1 MIHTMLSGQYQL
13 GLVALSIAI
22 AICAAYAALDLAGRT
37 TISRGSSRILWL
49 TGGAFAMGL
58 GIWAMH
64 YIGMLAFSLPVP
76 IFYNIPSVLLSLLVA
91 IASSAVALLVVSRK
105 ELSRAYLTGGSF
117 ALGGGIAA
125 MHYIGMMA
133 MRLNAQPVYNLRL
146 VALSVITAILVSD
159 AALRLAFRLRDPSK
173 NAFWLRPAAAV
184 VMGFAIASM
193 HYIAMAAVSFQLAPI
208 TAPPGNS
215 VGISTLGIT
224 GIAAVTFMV
233 LALSLLGSQA
243 DRRFRLQRDMLHSEQ
258 ERWRVLMEANHDGL
272 FDYDLLSGEVV
283 VSPRWEAILGFGPG
297 EFKASQAAWLECIH
311 PQDMERV
318 KTNLANYLLA
328 RQGALEMEYRV
339 RHRDGSYR
347 WILSRSQAVFDENG
361 RALRVV
367 GSHSD
372 ISARKQDEADL
383 RASEIRYRELFEQN
397 PSPSLIYRI
406 QDLQILDVNQAAIHH
421 YGWSRDE
428 FLAMTVSSIRA
439 PGEAEDIEAEL
450 RQCSV
455 SQRPSKPLRRRRKN
469 KSDIWVELSC
479 HDIEAFG
486 CAARLVMATDITA
499 HVDAGHQIQQE
510 NQQMEALIGQRTA
523 ELQKSETTWRG
534 LVEALPQFVWTTAA
548 DGAVDYMSSQWS
560 KYAGIP
566 TSELLGYGWL
576 ETIHSADH
584 PQVETAKRAAQAGE
598 SFEFEY
604 RIRAK
609 DRTFRW
615 FMARGSPLRP
625 IENGPITQ
633 WLGTSTDIDDQKRSE
648 ERLEAAITER
658 TWALQEARDR
668 AESAAQAKSEFLA
681 LMSHEIR
688 TPMNGV
694 IGMAHLLSDTP
705 LTAVQHHYLDTIRS
719 CGDSLLTIIND
730 VLDFSKIDAGKMR
743 IENVEFDLKTVL
755 DESLELVASGA
766 AAKNLALSLDVSG
779 EVPFCLVGDAGRLRQ
794 ILLNLLSNAVK
805 FTAAGSISVFV
816 SRQPAP
822 EQLVMLRIS
831 VRDTGIG
838 LSPEQQAKLFQPF
851 TQGDSSTTRRFGGT
865 GLGLSIA
872 KRLAELMGGTVGV
885 ASHLGEGSIFWF
897 DVCLMSG
904 TGKQQRAVGAAG
916 VSRAED
922 HAGLQDLFAGRP
934 FRVLLADDNI
944 TNQLVALAMLTK
956 MGLRADAVA
965 DGAEALQ
972 ALDAIPYSLVLMDVR
987 MPNMDG
993 LEATRRIRD
1002 AERLA
1007 PNSASLPEGHRL
1019 PIIAMTASAMQGDR
1033 EKCLEAGMN
1042 DYISKPVTPRALAE
1056 VLEKW
1061 LPNNAAIRHQNANGR
1076 SNLPSS
1082 AVDPA
1087 AIFDKT
1093 GLLGRLMGDQKL
1105 ALRILDG
1112 FLEDMPR
1119 QLLSLAKFVEA
1130 GSAKDI
1136 ENQAHRIKG
1145 ASASVGGT
1153 GMQAVAL
1160 EMEMAGRS
1168 GQLGEVKEHMADLTA
1183 QFVRLKEAI
1192 AQHRA
1197 AFTASGE

>member
-1 MIHTMLSGQYQL
+1 MTHTMLSGQYQL

-22 AICAAYAALDLAGRT
+22 AVCASYAALDLAGRT
-37 TISRGSSRILWL
+37 TISRGRGRILWL
-49 TGGAFAMGL
+49 IGGAFAMGQ

-76 IFYNIPSVLLSLLVA
+76 ISYNIPIVALSLLA
-91 IASSAVALLVVSRK
+91 AMGSSAVALWVVSRK
-105 ELSRAYLTGGSF
+105 ELTRAYLTAGSF
-117 ALGGGIAA
+117 AMGGGIAA
-125 MHYIGMMA
+125 MHYIGMLA
-133 MRLNAQPVYNLRL
+133 MRLAAQPVYNPRL
-146 VALSVITAILVSD
+146 VALSVITAVLVSYV
-159 AALRLAFRLRDPSK
+159 ALRLAFRLRDQNK
-173 NAFWLRPAAAV
+173 NRPWSRPVSAV

-193 HYIAMAAVSFQLAPI
+193 HYIGMAAVCFQPAQVS
-208 TAPPGNS
+208 AAEGNS
-215 VGISTLGIT
+215 VSISMLGIT

-258 ERWRVLMEANHDGL
+258 ERWRVSMEANHDGL
-272 FDYDLLSGEVV
+272 FDYDLLSGEVF

-297 EFKASQAAWLECIH
+297 EFKASRAAWLECIH
-311 PQDMERV
+311 PQDVERV
-318 KTNLANYLLA
+318 KTKFADYLLA
-328 RQGALEMEYRV
+328 RQGVLEMEYRV
-339 RHRDGSYR
+339 RHQDGSYR
-347 WILSRSQAVFDENG
+347 WILSRSQAVWDQDG

-383 RASEIRYRELFEQN
+383 RASENRYRALFQQN
-397 PSPSLIYRI
+397 PLPSLIYRI
-406 QDLQILDVNQAAIHH
+406 QDLQILDVNQAAIDH

-428 FLAMTVSSIRA
+428 FLGMAVSSLRA
-439 PGEAEDIEAEL
+439 PGEGEDIEAEL

-455 SQRPSKPLRRRRKN
+455 SHRPSKPLRRRRKN
-469 KSDIWVELSC
+469 KSEIWVELSSR
-479 HDIEAFG
+479 DIEAFG
-486 CAARLVMATDITA
+486 CPARLVMANDITA
-499 HVDAGHQIQQE
+499 HVEAENRILQEKAEMGGLVGRRTVELRNSDA
-510 NQQMEALIGQRTA
+510 
-523 ELQKSETTWRG
+523 KWRG
-534 LVEALPQFVWTTAA
+534 LMEALPQFVWTTTP

-566 TSELLGYGWL
+566 TSKLLGDGWL

-584 PQVETAKRAAQAGE
+584 PQVEAAKLAAKAGE

-615 FMARGSPLRP
+615 FMARAHPLRADQS
-625 IENGPITQ
+625 GPVTQ

-648 ERLEAAITER
+648 ERLEAAVRER
-658 TWALQEARDR
+658 TLSLAEARDR

-705 LTAVQHHYLDTIRS
+705 LSAEQHHYLDTIRS
-719 CGDSLLTIIND
+719 SGEALLTIIND
-730 VLDFSKIDAGKMR
+730 VLDFSKIDAGKMK
-743 IENVEFDLKTVL
+743 IENVEFELRSVL

-766 AAKNLALSLDVSG
+766 SAKHLALSLEVAG
-779 EVPFCLVGDAGRLRQ
+779 EVPLSVVGDAGRLRQ

-805 FTAAGSISVFV
+805 FTEAGSVSVFV

-838 LSPEQQAKLFQPF
+838 LSIEQQSKLFQAF

-885 ASHLGEGSIFWF
+885 SSQLGEGSIFWF
-897 DVCLMSG
+897 DVCLMPG
-904 TGKQQRAVGAAG
+904 TGRAAEPFRPAPAAKADE
-916 VSRAED
+916 RAN
-922 HAGLQDLFAGRP
+922 LSNLFAGRP
-934 FRVLLADDNI
+934 YRILLADDNI
-944 TNQLVALAMLTK
+944 TNQQVALAMLTK

-972 ALDAIPYSLVLMDVR
+972 ALDDIPYSLVLMDVR

-993 LEATRRIRD
+993 LEATRRIRSEEYRTPD
-1002 AERLA
+1002 R
-1007 PNSASLPEGHRL
+1007 ASLTEGHRL
-1019 PIIAMTASAMQGDR
+1019 PVIAMTASAMQGDR

-1042 DYISKPVTPRALAE
+1042 DYITKPVTPQALAD
-1056 VLEKW
+1056 VLQKW
-1061 LPNNAAIRHQNANGR
+1061 LPKSGTRRDGNANGR
-1076 SNLPSS
+1076 SNLPAAVES
-1082 AVDPA
+1082 AS
-1087 AIFDKT
+1087 IFDVT
-1093 GLLGRLMGDQKL
+1093 GLLGRLMGDKQL
-1105 ALRILDG
+1105 AVRILDS

-1119 QLLSLAKFVEA
+1119 QLLSLSKFVEA
-1130 GSAKDI
+1130 GSAQDI

-1168 GQLGEVKEHMADLTA
+1168 GTLAGVKERMADLSA
-1183 QFVRLKEAI
+1183 QYIHLKEAI
-1192 AQHRA
+1192 VRHRA
-1197 AFTASGE
+1197 A